1 MSRMNL
7 ALALSF
13 SLLAPFFAVGCGPD
27 AKDKRISEL
36 TKENDQ
42 LKAELADRD
51 SKVNDLTA
59 KDEEAQK
66 AVRDLNKEL
75 ADARDRL
82 AKGTTAAPPA
92 IGETA
97 TAAAPP
103 SKGWVNMPGF
113 DMISIPGEV
122 LFDSGKATLRP
133 TGKSTL
139 DKLASDIRS
148 RYADRDIYVFGNTDD
163 EPIRK
168 SGWKDNWQLGAE
180 RSLTAVRYL
189 VQAGIPPSKVIQA
202 NCSEYRPRAIGKA
215 NGSRK
220 ENRRVDFYAVIKHT
234 GGGMELGSTS
244 PTAGAS
250 KIAAR

>member
-1 MSRMNL
+1 MSRTNWT
-7 ALALSF
+7 LALSVA
-13 SLLAPFFAVGCGPD
+13 LLAPFFAVGCGPD
-27 AKDKRISEL
+27 AKDKRIGEL

-51 SKVNDLTA
+51 AKINDFTA

-66 AVRDLNKEL
+66 AVRDLNREL

-82 AKGTTAAPPA
+82 SRSPAQPAGSPPA
-92 IGETA
+92 IVEGA
-97 TAAAPP
+97 P
-103 SKGWVNMPGF
+103 SKGWIGMPGF

-133 TGKSTL
+133 AGRSTL
-139 DKLASDIRS
+139 DKIVADVRS
-148 RYADRDIYVFGNTDD
+148 RYSDRDIYIFGNTDD

-180 RSLTAVRYL
+180 RSLTATRYL

-202 NCSEYRPRAIGKA
+202 NCSEYRPRAIGKSA
-215 NGSRK
+215 SARK
-220 ENRRVDFYAVIKHT
+220 DNRRVDFYAVIKHS
-234 GGGMELGSTS
+234 GGGSEIGSINATDAS
-244 PTAGAS
+244 PGS
-250 KIAAR
+250 VAAR

>member
-1 MSRMNL
+1 MSRMNM
-7 ALALSF
+7 ALALSL
-13 SLLAPFFAVGCGPD
+13 SLLGSFLTVGCGPD
-27 AKDKRISEL
+27 AKDKRIGEL
-36 TKENDQ
+36 TKENDS

-82 AKGTTAAPPA
+82 AKGGSPAAPVGIA
-92 IGETA
+92 E

-103 SKGWVNMPGF
+103 SKGWINMPVF

-133 TGKSTL
+133 AGRTTL

-148 RYADRDIYVFGNTDD
+148 RYSDRDIYVFGNTDD

-189 VQAGIPPSKVIQA
+189 VQAGIPPSK
-202 NCSEYRPRAIGKA
+202 
-215 NGSRK
+215 
-220 ENRRVDFYAVIKHT
+220 
-234 GGGMELGSTS
+234 
-244 PTAGAS
+244 
-250 KIAAR
+250 